1 MILKEGQP
9 IGDRWHVVY
18 PIKENPYVES
28 YRIEDESGNPYFMK
42 IYRLK
47 NTPEKLISDGEIT
60 EIAVCRQ
67 LNHKNIVSYVDD
79 GTYNDEAG
87 ECRYLVEGYF
97 SGELLSEMIQRE
109 GKLEKNTAIRIFF
122 EMLQGLKYM
131 HSQPGILLH
140 NDINPTNVM
149 LSSKTGGTAELIDL
163 GHVSTCFMGSAP
175 FDTADLDPRYASG
188 QSFMGKYDERND
200 IFAAT
205 AVFYT
210 MLTGRAPWDIEFK
223 PGMTRKEKIKLV
235 QKVRSEKGAITIDE
249 YESLYVKSIFS
260 FGMALGYN
268 ERYSSIDDIYRDLED
283 AAYDNPEL
291 QQLIHSCIDDA
302 DDDLTTDDDNDDDVD
317 DDDDINP
324 FDWSSNSKSS
334 RDSKSSNDKTKTA
347 AETAADVEIKRGG
360 GNGFA
365 DIAGMDDLKDMLR
378 KRVILILQDKEL
390 AEKYKLTPPNGMLLY
405 GPPGCGKSFFAE
417 KFAEETGFNFILVKA
432 SDLGSIYVHGS
443 QGKIADLFD
452 KAQKNAPTVL
462 CFDEFDAFVPSR
474 SGDNSSSNQAGEVNE
489 FLSQLNNCSKRGI
502 FVIATSNRPDKID
515 PAVLRTGRIDKQ
527 VYVPMPDA
535 TARKLMFELY
545 LKERPCGEI
554 DSDALAQ
561 KADGYVASDIA
572 YVVNEAATIA
582 AFNHEDITQDLLI
595 KTIEGIK
602 PSINKDLLKEYE
614 EMRDKMEGISRNN
627 ALPRVGFK

>member
-9 IGDRWHVVY
+9 IDQWHVVY
-18 PIKENPYVES
+18 LIKENPYAES
-28 YRIEDESGNPYFMK
+28 YRVEDESGNPYFLK

-47 NTPEKLISDGEIT
+47 NTPDKLISDGEVA

-67 LNHKNIVSYVDD
+67 LQHKNIVSYIAD
-79 GTYNDEAG
+79 GTYNDDAG
-87 ECRYLVEGYF
+87 ECRYLVATYF
-97 SGELLSEMIQRE
+97 SGELLSEMLQRKKKK
-109 GKLEKNTAIRIFF
+109 KLDQKTAVKIFI
-122 EMLQGLKYM
+122 EMLQGLQYL
-131 HSQPGILLH
+131 HERPGVLLH

-149 LSSKTGGTAELIDL
+149 LSSKTRGTAELIDM
-163 GHVSTCFMGSAP
+163 GHVSPCFMGNAP

-188 QSFMGKYDERND
+188 QSFLGKYDERND

-205 AVFYT
+205 GVFYT
-210 MLTGRAPWDIEFK
+210 MLTGKAPWGIEFT
-223 PGMTRKEKIKLV
+223 PQMSRKEKIRLV
-235 QKVRSEKGAITIDE
+235 QKARSEQGEI
-249 YESLYVKSIFS
+249 
-260 FGMALGYN
+260 
-268 ERYSSIDDIYRDLED
+268 
-283 AAYDNPEL
+283 
-291 QQLIHSCIDDA
+291 
-302 DDDLTTDDDNDDDVD
+302 DVD
-317 DDDDINP
+317 DIQDEKLQAIVACGLSLSYTERYESVDEILNDLLVDDDSEMAQEIRNRLAMREQEATMNEQ
-324 FDWSSNSKSS
+324 DNTGSYTSSD
-334 RDSKSSNDKTKTA
+334 RTQA
-347 AETAADVEIKRGG
+347 ATETSADVQIKRGG

-432 SDLGSIYVHGS
+432 SDLGSIYIHGS
-443 QGKIADLFD
+443 QGKIADLFK
-452 KAQKNAPTVL
+452 KAEENAPSVL

-474 SGDNSSSNQAGEVNE
+474 SGDLGSNQAGEVNE

-502 FVIATSNRPDKID
+502 FVIATSNRPDKVD

-527 VYVPMPDA
+527 VYVPMPDL
-535 TARKLMFELY
+535 TARRLMFELY
-545 LKERPCGEI
+545 LKDRPCDEI
-554 DSDALAQ
+554 DSNALAE

-582 AFNHEDITQDLLI
+582 AFNHENITQELLI

-602 PSINKDLLKEYE
+602 PSISKELLKEYE
-614 EMRDKMEGISRNN
+614 DMRNKMEGISRSN
-627 ALPRVGFK
+627 ALPRIGYK